1 MDIYA
6 ERFDL
11 YAPTEE
17 QVLRALIQELEEL
30 CKADER
36 TLESLELEKKT
47 AMQVN
52 EAEKERLQKMQ
63 QNMRLF
69 FG

>member
-11 YAPTEE
+11 YAPTDE
-17 QVLRALIQELEEL
+17 QRLRARIQELEEL
-30 CKADER
+30 CEADER
-36 TLESLELEKKT
+36 TLRSLELKKKG

-52 EAEKERLQKMQ
+52 KAQEEGLQKMQ